1 MSNEEHLFENAII
14 ALENKESYDKW
25 LETETKYYNTLG
37 VSEEVIKVIWDLAI
51 YTVYTHN
58 PALEYDYNSKAIP
71 IEWIKK
77 YIDNTLDEGNSQML
91 GFKAA
96 IIKEMIEE
104 WEKENE
110 ILVMPVSD
118 NSTIPLDYLGERK

>member
-25 LETETKYYNTLG
+25 LEMETKYYNTFG
-37 VSEEVIKVIWDLAI
+37 VSEEVIEVIWHLAI

-71 IEWIKK
+71 IEWMKSWAMKNWAKTDKCEFDIIVSKL
-77 YIDNTLDEGNSQML
+77 IDDW
-91 GFKAA
+91 
-96 IIKEMIEE
+96 

-110 ILVMPVSD
+110 T
-118 NSTIPLDYLGERK
+118 NR

>member
-25 LETETKYYNTLG
+25 LEMETKFYNTLG
-37 VSEEVIKVIWDLAI
+37 VSEEVIEVIWHLAI

-71 IEWIKK
+71 IEWIMNK
-77 YIDNTLDEGNSQML
+77 YREKWEKAEMGRRDFQFCESIHDLLEMWDEE
-91 GFKAA
+91 
-96 IIKEMIEE
+96 KEN

-110 ILVMPVSD
+110 ID
-118 NSTIPLDYLGERK
+118 

>member
-25 LETETKYYNTLG
+25 LEIETKSYNTLG
-37 VSEEVIKVIWDLAI
+37 VSEEVIEVIWHLAI

-71 IEWIKK
+71 IGWIKEYLVKLHKEGEEERDYVINELGGYEPVYK
-77 YIDNTLDEGNSQML
+77 YIYETGIEKM
-91 GFKAA
+91 
-96 IIKEMIEE
+96 IKD
-104 WEKENE
+104 WEKENDSNNT
-110 ILVMPVSD
+110 L
-118 NSTIPLDYLGERK
+118 

>member
-37 VSEEVIKVIWDLAI
+37 VSEEAIEVIWHLAI

-71 IEWIKK
+71 IEWIEKWF
-77 YIDNTLDEGNSQML
+77 SQFYGEQGLEWNRCKRFML
-91 GFKAA
+91 
-96 IIKEMIEE
+96 ED

-110 ILVMPVSD
+110 M
-118 NSTIPLDYLGERK
+118 

>member
-37 VSEEVIKVIWDLAI
+37 VSEEVIEVIWHLAI

-71 IEWIKK
+71 IEWIKD
-77 YIDNTLDEGNSQML
+77 YVGSGGVSDDIFQRNRRFVLNML
-91 GFKAA
+91 KD
-96 IIKEMIEE
+96 

-110 ILVMPVSD
+110 
-118 NSTIPLDYLGERK
+118 